1 MEQTVEDAKNWLLQ
15 GITDVSENLNNI
27 KLFFSIHRKKSPL
40 VLVLHLPILLWS
52 EILTYVLRFFLI
64 F

>member
-40 VLVLHLPILLWS
+40 VLVLHSPILLWT
-52 EILTYVLRFFLI
+52 EILTYVLPFFLI